1 MYKWWQN
8 LYNRYF
14 QRFKPPISRCFVGF
28 YFIFGLINSS
38 KLSLIKNNPI
48 ILKLLPLTQ
57 IKRIAINLILNLS
70 NLLHYYAKM
79 IEAVIVD
86 DEIKALQS
94 LSWELTNFSNE
105 IKVSA
110 SFTDPFE
117 ALEYLEKNTP
127 DCLFLDIEMPTM
139 DGFQFIQ
146 KLTNKNFPVVITTA
160 YNQYAIKALKNEAI
174 DYLLK
179 PIDTD
184 DLKDTIVKIK
194 KYNSKNYSSER
205 LEKIL
210 LNFNANALHKKITFN
225 TDGKLLFLESNEI
238 LYAES
243 DGNYSTIFLSDGQKI
258 VLTKK
263 LKEVN
268 DLLPKDSFFRI
279 HNSYIINLHKIKEFL
294 KTDGYVVLDS
304 NHKIPVSRQKKS
316 DFLDMI

>member
-1 MYKWWQN
+1 M
-8 LYNRYF
+8 L
-14 QRFKPPISRCFVGF
+14 FV
-28 YFIFGLINSS
+28 
-38 KLSLIKNNPI
+38 PI
-48 ILKLLPLTQ
+48 ILELLPLVHLFK
-57 IKRIAINLILNLS
+57 IICYLLIFLSNFLSPKRIF
-70 NLLHYYAKM
+70 M

-94 LSWELTNFSNE
+94 LSWELTNFSEE
-105 IKVSA
+105 INVTA

-117 ALEYLEKNTP
+117 ALSHLEKNTP

-146 KLTNKNFPVVITTA
+146 KLKNKNFPVVITTA

-184 DLKDTIVKIK
+184 DLRDTIVKIK
-194 KYNSKNYSSER
+194 KYNTKNFTAER

-210 LNFNANALHKKITFN
+210 LNFNSNAKHKKITFN
-225 TDGKLLFLESNEI
+225 TDGKLVFLESDEI
-238 LYAES
+238 IYAES
-243 DGNYSTIFLSDGQKI
+243 DGNYSTIYLVDGQKI

-268 DLLPKDSFFRI
+268 ELLPQDSFFRI
-279 HNSYIINLHKIKEFL
+279 HNSYIINLSKIKEFL
-294 KTDGYVVLDS
+294 KTDGYVILKP

-316 DFLDMI
+316 DFLDML